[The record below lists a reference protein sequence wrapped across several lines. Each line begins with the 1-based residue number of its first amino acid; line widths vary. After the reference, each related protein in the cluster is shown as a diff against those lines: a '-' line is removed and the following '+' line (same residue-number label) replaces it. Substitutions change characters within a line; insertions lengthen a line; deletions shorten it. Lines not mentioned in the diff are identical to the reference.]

1 MAALTN
7 KGFQEAPPSGLHLF
21 SLAPTLTSVERI
33 YYDEQ
38 RSTSQLSGNASIEFN
53 IAAQNSLEYID
64 IKRSR

>member
-1 MAALTN
+1 MLNSMDAL
-7 KGFQEAPPSGLHLF
+7 PLF

-38 RSTSQLSGNASIEFN
+38 RSTSQRSGNASIEFN

-64 IKRSR
+64 IKRSHLNVEI